1 MHDTEIKYGNIIT
14 ARGEELGRQPTLTQL
29 QSTRHVTCQLMR
41 RSDTPAWHI
50 TSVKLKWNYRHT
62 LFSRL
67 LQVNKLVIRENVLF
81 RGFYLQLPAWHVTS
95 VKRKWNY
102 RHTPPSNQISD
113 TRERPF
119 LVLYLQLPA
128 LPAVLTW

>member
-1 MHDTEIKYGNIIT
+1 MAHNISETEV
-14 ARGEELGRQPTLTQL
+14 ELPTHAILTPPPSNQI
-29 QSTRHVTCQLMR
+29 
-41 RSDTPAWHI
+41 SDTRERPFSWFLLA
-50 TSVKLKWNYRHT
+50 TSGISDST
-62 LFSRL
+62 
-67 LQVNKLVIRENVLF
+67 
-81 RGFYLQLPAWHVTS
+81 AWHVTS

-119 LVLYLQLPA
+119 SGFYLQLPA